1 MSANVLIVDMR
12 PIITRWF
19 NFSESQAND
28 LDIHFAL
35 KDLLIH
41 TGHNMVDQESEVDV
55 LGASMFLQNSGW
67 DSNVLQTMINEVATT
82 IRAIYL
88 NQTTPEWRNG
98 GVKQIQIDR
107 HYLMTVRLGIDPYV

>member
-1 MSANVLIVDMR
+1 MNANVLVIDTK
-12 PIITRWF
+12 PIIVRWF

-28 LDIHFAL
+28 QDIHFAL

-41 TGHNMVDQESEVDV
+41 TCTSMVDQSSEVDV
-55 LGASMFLQNSGW
+55 LGASLFLQNSGW
-67 DSNVLQTMINEVATT
+67 DSNVLQTMINEVAAT

-88 NQTTPEWRNG
+88 NNTTPEWRNG